1 MNVKQ
6 SWERHNV
13 EVKDNSSRAL
23 EVFFYI
29 TIILSPFILMHL
41 QFSHF

>member
-13 EVKDNSSRAL
+13 EVKDNSINIKINRFVA
-23 EVFFYI
+23 
-29 TIILSPFILMHL
+29 TLSVKP
-41 QFSHF
+41 